1 MAAAKETAPVTEL
14 SPMPADADIVT
25 PSAIIVEPN
34 QSIQGAINSTPG
46 AAEMANPFD
55 AALGDVPTS
64 DLPAEAAAEMA
75 LSRYEEDLPP
85 TNMTSLSMEP
95 DLDASEV
102 ALPRLRLAQGLTQEV
117 NEGTAKAG
125 QWVLT
130 GEDPLDAVTV
140 IPLMMGRSRVARDPE
155 DKEGRTILCS
165 SDDARTGVGQNPVNG
180 NCAVCP
186 LKDFQQ
192 DPRTGRSVKP
202 ACSLTY
208 RYLVWSIDHGAL
220 LEVHFSKTATH
231 AAKYINTFVS
241 TKKLGRFA
249 IQLSSKSTTSNNRTF
264 YVPAV
269 KLVQVDAGEFDVARA
284 AVAG

>member
-1 MAAAKETAPVTEL
+1 MAAAKTE
-14 SPMPADADIVT
+14 PTIEPEVIVV
-25 PSAIIVEPN
+25 SEG
-34 QSIQGAINSTPG
+34 QSIEAAIQ
-46 AAEMANPFD
+46 AAEVVNPFD
-55 AALGDVPTS
+55 AALAGDGPVP
-64 DLPAEAAAEMA
+64 DDRAPALYEEELPAM
-75 LSRYEEDLPP
+75 S
-85 TNMTSLSMEP
+85 TSSLSMEP

-130 GEDPLDAVTV
+130 GEEPLDTVTV
-140 IPLMMGRSRVARDPE
+140 IPLMMGRNRVARDPE
-155 DKEGRTILCS
+155 DKEGRVILCS
-165 SDDARTGVGQNPVNG
+165 SDDARTGVGTPG
-180 NCAVCP
+180 GSCAACS

-192 DPRTGRSVKP
+192 DARTGRSAKP

-208 RYLVWSIDHGAL
+208 RYLAWSVDHQAL

-231 AAKYINTFVS
+231 AAKFINTFVL

-249 IQLSSKSTTSNNRTF
+249 IQLGSKSTTSNNRTF

-269 KLVQVDAGEFDVARA
+269 KLVQVDAGEFETARA
-284 AVAG
+284 AVSS